1 MLFRCYEACAQL
13 GIEFDS
19 HSLPKG
25 PRELL
30 KLAVAVPEAD
40 ASPKGGVRFNIIN
53 RVGVRAM
60 KYADSFFGQCGF
72 IGEVAIAATK
82 AAFGK
87 ARYRGCDLLGIMQ
100 AAGPEALPIVALI
113 SFLVGLILAFV
124 GAIQLAKYGSEI
136 FVADLV
142 GIAMCREMGAIMVG
156 IVMSG
161 RTGAAFAAELGS
173 MKVNEEI
180 SAFRTFGIS
189 TAEFLVFP
197 RILAL
202 VLMFPLLT
210 IFADVIG
217 MLGGFVIGAGMF
229 DISYDPVR
237 QQDAFG
243 PQHSPNFH
251 GRGEE
256 LCFRDNRRV
265 RRLPRGHELREK
277 LGGRRLGDY
286 FERGA
291 EHNLDNRRR
300 CDFRRNLHNFRHMSR
315 PTDIADDE
323 VFRIENLTMAYGD
336 YVVMRGLNFSVK
348 RGEIFFIMGG
358 SGCGKST
365 LLRHM
370 IGLIKPA
377 AGTIY
382 FRGEN
387 FSDAPEREKTAMLR
401 QFGVLY
407 QGGALW
413 SSMTLAEN
421 VELPLREFTG
431 ISARDARRRCE
442 SETFACRA

>member
-1 MLFRCYEACAQL
+1 MFGIFKKKTSENGGGLSATAQLVADGDTAVLRFSGVWLLSKKRTPVDEIVQMITPNIKRLSFDTGALKAYDSALVGMLFRCYEACAQL
-13 GIEFDS
+13 GIEFDLQ
-19 HSLPKG
+19 SLPKG

-40 ASPKGGVRFNIIN
+40 ASPKGGMDFNIIN
-53 RVGVRAM
+53 RLGVRAM

-229 DISYDPVR
+229 DISYDQYV
-237 QQDAFG
+237 
-243 PQHSPNFH
+243 
-251 GRGEE
+251 
-256 LCFRDNRRV
+256 NRT
-265 RRLPRGHELREK
+265 LS
-277 LGGRRLGDY
+277 
-286 FERGA
+286 A
-291 EHNLDNRRR
+291 
-300 CDFRRNLHNFRHMSR
+300 
-315 PTDIADDE
+315 
-323 VFRIENLTMAYGD
+323 
-336 YVVMRGLNFSVK
+336 LNIVQISTGV
-348 RGEIFFIMGG
+348 
-358 SGCGKST
+358 GKS
-365 LLRHM
+365 
-370 IGLIKPA
+370 
-377 AGTIY
+377 
-382 FRGEN
+382 FV
-387 FSDAPEREKTAMLR
+387 
-401 QFGVLY
+401 FGIIVACV
-407 QGGALW
+407 G
-413 SSMTLAEN
+413 
-421 VELPLREFTG
+421 
-431 ISARDARRRCE
+431 
-442 SETFACRA
+442 CRAGMNCEKSSAGVGLATTSSVVQSITWIIVADAIFAVIFTIFDI

>member
-1 MLFRCYEACAQL
+1 MFGIFKKKTPENGGELSATAQLVADGDTAVLRFSGVWLLSKKRTPVDEIVQMITPDIKRLSFDTGALKAYDSALVGMLFRCYEACAQL

-19 HSLPKG
+19 QSLPKG

-229 DISYDPVR
+229 DISYDQYV
-237 QQDAFG
+237 
-243 PQHSPNFH
+243 
-251 GRGEE
+251 
-256 LCFRDNRRV
+256 NRT
-265 RRLPRGHELREK
+265 LS
-277 LGGRRLGDY
+277 D
-286 FERGA
+286 
-291 EHNLDNRRR
+291 
-300 CDFRRNLHNFRHMSR
+300 
-315 PTDIADDE
+315 
-323 VFRIENLTMAYGD
+323 
-336 YVVMRGLNFSVK
+336 LNIVQISTGV
-348 RGEIFFIMGG
+348 
-358 SGCGKST
+358 GKS
-365 LLRHM
+365 
-370 IGLIKPA
+370 
-377 AGTIY
+377 
-382 FRGEN
+382 FV
-387 FSDAPEREKTAMLR
+387 
-401 QFGVLY
+401 FGIIVACV
-407 QGGALW
+407 G
-413 SSMTLAEN
+413 
-421 VELPLREFTG
+421 
-431 ISARDARRRCE
+431 
-442 SETFACRA
+442 CRAGMNCEKSSAGVGMATTSSVVQSITWIIVADAIFAVIFTIFDI

>member
-1 MLFRCYEACAQL
+1 MFGIFKKKTPENGGELSATAQLVADGDTAVLRFSGVWLLSKKRTPVDEIVQMITPDIKRLSFDTGALKAYDSALVGMLFRCYEACAQL

-19 HSLPKG
+19 QSLPKG

-229 DISYDPVR
+229 DISYDQYV
-237 QQDAFG
+237 
-243 PQHSPNFH
+243 
-251 GRGEE
+251 
-256 LCFRDNRRV
+256 NRT
-265 RRLPRGHELREK
+265 LS
-277 LGGRRLGDY
+277 
-286 FERGA
+286 A
-291 EHNLDNRRR
+291 
-300 CDFRRNLHNFRHMSR
+300 
-315 PTDIADDE
+315 
-323 VFRIENLTMAYGD
+323 
-336 YVVMRGLNFSVK
+336 LNIVQISTGV
-348 RGEIFFIMGG
+348 
-358 SGCGKST
+358 GKS
-365 LLRHM
+365 
-370 IGLIKPA
+370 
-377 AGTIY
+377 
-382 FRGEN
+382 FV
-387 FSDAPEREKTAMLR
+387 
-401 QFGVLY
+401 FGIIVACV
-407 QGGALW
+407 G
-413 SSMTLAEN
+413 
-421 VELPLREFTG
+421 
-431 ISARDARRRCE
+431 
-442 SETFACRA
+442 CRAGMNCEKSSAGVGMATTSSVVQSITWIIVADAIFAVIFTIFDI

>member
-1 MLFRCYEACAQL
+1 MFGIFKKKTLENGGGLSATAQLVADGDTAVLRFSGVWLLSKKRTPVDEIVQMITPDIKRLSFDTGALKSYDSALVGMLFRCYEACAQL

-19 HSLPKG
+19 QSLPKG

-229 DISYDPVR
+229 DISYDQYV
-237 QQDAFG
+237 
-243 PQHSPNFH
+243 
-251 GRGEE
+251 
-256 LCFRDNRRV
+256 NRT
-265 RRLPRGHELREK
+265 LS
-277 LGGRRLGDY
+277 
-286 FERGA
+286 A
-291 EHNLDNRRR
+291 
-300 CDFRRNLHNFRHMSR
+300 
-315 PTDIADDE
+315 
-323 VFRIENLTMAYGD
+323 
-336 YVVMRGLNFSVK
+336 LNIVQISTGV
-348 RGEIFFIMGG
+348 
-358 SGCGKST
+358 GKS
-365 LLRHM
+365 
-370 IGLIKPA
+370 
-377 AGTIY
+377 
-382 FRGEN
+382 FV
-387 FSDAPEREKTAMLR
+387 
-401 QFGVLY
+401 FGIIVACV
-407 QGGALW
+407 G
-413 SSMTLAEN
+413 
-421 VELPLREFTG
+421 
-431 ISARDARRRCE
+431 
-442 SETFACRA
+442 CRAGMNCEKSSAGVGLATTSSVVQSITWIIVADAIFAVIFTIFDI